1 MSELTL
7 DCKLRRKPDQIFTD
21 MDGDTVMMVPET
33 GNYFGISGTGSRI
46 WELLEAPQ
54 SITDIVEQIC
64 NEYEVTEQQCQQD
77 TLSFC
82 QSLVDNQLVDI
93 QS

>member
-7 DCKLRRKPDQIFTD
+7 DCELRRKPDQIFTD

-54 SITDIVEQIC
+54 SIADIVEQIC
-64 NEYEVTEQQCQQD
+64 NEYDVTEQQCQQD
-77 TLSFC
+77 TLIFC